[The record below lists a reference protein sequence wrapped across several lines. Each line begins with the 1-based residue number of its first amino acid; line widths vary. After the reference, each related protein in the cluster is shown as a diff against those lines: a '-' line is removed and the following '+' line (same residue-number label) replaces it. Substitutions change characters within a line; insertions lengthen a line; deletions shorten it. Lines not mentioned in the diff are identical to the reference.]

1 MSQDERRKSPRIQ
14 VCDPI
19 AYLSMGL
26 DGKLS
31 HHNVGVVRN
40 VSQTGI
46 RMETFQAISSEK
58 IELML
63 FDLNKNQIEI
73 RGEVVYC
80 AKNDAGLY
88 DIGIHLTGT
97 TAENLRFVKAL
108 VKSYHYQKKKS
119 HLDISPGIQN

>member
-1 MSQDERRKSPRIQ
+1 M
-14 VCDPI
+14 CDPI
-19 AYLSMGL
+19 SYLALNS

-46 RMETFQAISSEK
+46 RLETFQPISSEK

-63 FDLNKNQIEI
+63 FDLHKNQIEVK
-73 RGEVVYC
+73 GEVIYC
-80 AKNDAGLY
+80 VQNDAGLY
-88 DIGIHLTGT
+88 DIGIHLSGT
-97 TAENLRFVKAL
+97 AAQNLRFVKAL